1 MSQTS
6 VEGRVSP
13 SAPPVVRRA
22 KSDSNGHRGAVE
34 ATDSR
39 FDRRLADVLVHACR
53 IFCEKG
59 YEGASMRDLSRATG
73 MSLAGLYHYFESKEE
88 LLYLIQKHTFTTI
101 IDSLRHKLAGA
112 SDPEERL
119 LLFIHN
125 HLEYSLANKEA
136 MKVLVHEDETLKE
149 SRWAEIAAIKREYYH
164 ICFDLLEDLRRA
176 KKLEFSGRLA
186 VMSLFGMVNWVYTW
200 HNPRVDP
207 DASALAKAMS
217 DIFLGGVTE
226 SGRRIVGASGHPTPS
241 RATAARTEGPGHRK
255 DKAKAKT

>member
-1 MSQTS
+1 
-6 VEGRVSP
+6 
-13 SAPPVVRRA
+13 VRRA
-22 KSDSNGHRGAVE
+22 KSDSNGHKAPAE
-34 ATDSR
+34 ASDSR
-39 FDRRLADVLVHACR
+39 FDRRLADVLAHACR

-59 YEGASMRDLSRATG
+59 YEGASMRDLSRETG

-101 IDSLRHKLAGA
+101 IDSLRQKLAGS

-119 LLFIHN
+119 LLFIQN

-136 MKVLVHEDETLKE
+136 MKVLVHEDETLKNG
-149 SRWAEIAAIKREYYH
+149 RGAEVAAIKREYYH

-186 VMSLFGMVNWVYTW
+186 VMSLFGMINWTYTW

-217 DIFLGGVTE
+217 DIFLRGVAQNSNGNHHGDTSHGGQAGGTE
-226 SGRRIVGASGHPTPS
+226 KSSVGKPKIKPT
-241 RATAARTEGPGHRK
+241 
-255 DKAKAKT
+255 AKS